1 MYMFYVQI
9 VIPMLGHIGGVC
21 KDVDHVSKQ
30 DWVWRVKVLAEDPAS
45 SRTWL
50 RGFALGWLCS
60 GLDASG
66 AC

>member
-1 MYMFYVQI
+1 MFYAQT

-21 KDVDHVSKQ
+21 KDVGHVSKQ
-30 DWVWRVKVLAEDPAS
+30 DRVCRVKVLAEDLVS
-45 SRTWL
+45 SHTWL